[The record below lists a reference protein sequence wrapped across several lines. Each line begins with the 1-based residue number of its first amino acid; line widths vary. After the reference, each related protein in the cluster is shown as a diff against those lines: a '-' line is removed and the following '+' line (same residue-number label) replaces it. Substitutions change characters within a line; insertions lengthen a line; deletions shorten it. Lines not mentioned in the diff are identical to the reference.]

1 MIILKVLH
9 YNIEGDGRKIVLI
22 IISKRQ
28 NEESLNLY
36 DSIVLIVLIYFG
48 LLFLH
53 VDKKVLLVLIFE
65 LLEA

>member
-28 NEESLNLY
+28 NEESLYLY

>member
-1 MIILKVLH
+1 MIILKFLH